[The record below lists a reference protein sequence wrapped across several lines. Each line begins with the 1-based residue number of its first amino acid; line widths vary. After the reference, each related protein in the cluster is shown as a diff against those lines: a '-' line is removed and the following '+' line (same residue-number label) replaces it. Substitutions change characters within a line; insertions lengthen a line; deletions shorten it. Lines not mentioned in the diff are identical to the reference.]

1 MRYGERTAR
10 GIAGGTNVTWALTL
24 WERRRARS
32 DKKKMVSCDTMN
44 DIGLFRLPVTSTPDK
59 KTKERKD
66 WPLAEWKRMAEGIWA
81 KDEKSWEATK
91 VTRPQCKTSHDAVT

>member
-1 MRYGERTAR
+1 MANEQQGELLEVQMLPGPLRYGKGEGREVIR
-10 GIAGGTNVTWALTL
+10 
-24 WERRRARS
+24 
-32 DKKKMVSCDTMN
+32 KSCDTMN
-44 DIGLFRLPVTSTPDK
+44 DIALFRLPVTSTPDK